1 MDKDMKLWLIDVKNS
16 PLLLLK
22 EKEMVLEMFKY
33 IFKLNEIRNSKLYD
47 VFRKHYAEIVQL
59 IKQGTLDLNDHQA
72 FLTGLKNHFV
82 FKKESDQVRAAMRT
96 FSDYLNIHP
105 SFELLYDGRI
115 GYDLLSTPSLEV
127 ERFKLKLRYSKIDNI

>member
-1 MDKDMKLWLIDVKNS
+1 MDKDTKLWLIDIKNS

-22 EKEMVLEMFKY
+22 EKEMVVEMFKY
-33 IFKLNEIRNSKLYD
+33 VFKLNEMRNSKLYD
-47 VFRKHYAEIVQL
+47 LFRKHYSEIVQL
-59 IKQGTLDLNDHQA
+59 IKQGTLNLNDHQA

-96 FSDYLNIHP
+96 FSDYLNIDP

-127 ERFKLKLRYSKIDNI
+127 ERFKLKLKYSKIDNI